1 MFAPFFLVLSVIF
14 PYFTGIQMSR
24 QVIAPST
31 DLKHRDSVAN
41 MKVVKV
47 YITNARGSS
56 SHAWLIVG
64 IEAGLA
70 LLAVGDDV
78 HSALELFANNLGH
91 RATNARYVSFI
102 VVWLAAQS
110 RVHDFEQILRTGQAA
125 NVGR

>member
-1 MFAPFFLVLSVIF
+1 
-14 PYFTGIQMSR
+14 MSR
-24 QVIAPST
+24 RVISER
-31 DLKHRDSVAN
+31 HRPQTPIRRAN
-41 MKVVKV
+41 MKVAKV

-78 HSALELFANNLGH
+78 HSALDLFANNLGH

-102 VVWLAAQS
+102 VVWFAAQS
-110 RVHDFEQILRTGQAA
+110 RVHHFEQILRTGQAA
-125 NVGR
+125 